1 MKNYRVIAFDLDGTL
16 TNPELGLIRGF
27 VYAFK
32 KLGIEYGEPASLRR
46 FIGPP
51 LYEEWQREF
60 GFSFEEASHAIEVF
74 REYYNI
80 YGWRENEVYPG
91 IPEMLQE
98 LSEAGK
104 TLIVATSKPETT
116 AKKVL
121 RLFGLDKY
129 FLTIDGASNNGSND
143 SKSSI
148 LKRAIEKTGALPSEC
163 ILVGDRKYDA
173 EGARAVGADSLG
185 VLWGHGSCEE
195 LESCGFTAIAKTPR
209 EVQKRLLPISIMQI

>member
-1 MKNYRVIAFDLDGTL
+1 MKNYKVVAFDLDGTL

-32 KLGIEYGEPASLRR
+32 KLGIDYGEPASLRR

-60 GFSFEEASHAIEVF
+60 GFTFDEASHAIEIF
-74 REYYNI
+74 REYYNV

-91 IPEMLQE
+91 IPEMLRE

-104 TLIVATSKPETT
+104 TLVVATSKPEVT

-121 RLFGLDKY
+121 RLFDLDKY
-129 FLTIDGASNNGSND
+129 FFTIDGASNNGSND

-148 LKRAIEKTGALPSEC
+148 LRRAIEKTGYTPSEC

-173 EGARAVGADSLG
+173 EGAVAVGADSLG
-185 VLWGHGSCEE
+185 VLWGHGSFEE
-195 LESCGFTAIAKTPR
+195 LLASGFTAIAKTPK
-209 EVQKRLLPISIMQI
+209 EVKKMLS

>member
-1 MKNYRVIAFDLDGTL
+1 MKKYKVIAFDLDGTL

-27 VYAFK
+27 VYAFRK
-32 KLGIEYGEPASLRR
+32 CGIEYGDPASLRR

-60 GFSFEEASHAIEVF
+60 GFSFEEASHTVEVF
-74 REYYNI
+74 REYYNV
-80 YGWRENEVYPG
+80 YGWRENEVYQG
-91 IPEMLQE
+91 VEDMLKG
-98 LSEAGK
+98 LAEAGK
-104 TLIVATSKPETT
+104 TLIVATSKPEAT

-143 SKSSI
+143 SKASI
-148 LKRAIEKTGALPSEC
+148 LRRAIEKTGFSPIEC

-173 EGARAVGADSLG
+173 EGASAVGADSLG
-185 VLWGHGSCEE
+185 VLWGHGSYEE
-195 LESCGFTAIAKTPR
+195 LSSCGFTAIAQTPE
-209 EVQKRLLPISIMQI
+209 EVKKMLSAN